1 VLWSIYRK
9 ERQFGRSTVR
19 RNKTMARI
27 LHINASPREGSRSLA
42 VARDFLA
49 TYQEKN
55 PGDTV
60 ETLNLFEAKLMPFDG
75 AVMEAKYAVLNG
87 GDPTGEQRE
96 AWDKVIAM
104 ADHLKSFDMWNFG
117 VPYVLKQYIDIL
129 TQPGITFSYTPEE
142 GYKGL
147 VTGKKAF
154 VAYARGGEYPEGT
167 DAAKIDHQKPWFN
180 FALNF
185 IGITDIVTVDIEG
198 TLYGREIADAR
209 TAAASEVAKTLVSK
223 F

>member
-1 VLWSIYRK
+1 
-9 ERQFGRSTVR
+9 
-19 RNKTMARI
+19 MAKI

-42 VARDFLA
+42 VAKAFLE
-49 TYQEKN
+49 TYLAAH

-60 ETLNLFEAKLMPFDG
+60 ETLNLFKANLMPFDG
-75 AVMEAKYAVLNG
+75 AVMEAKYAVLG
-87 GDPTGEQRE
+87 GNNPTGEQE
-96 AWDKVIAM
+96 LAWANVNTL
-104 ADHLKSFDMWNFG
+104 ADHLKSFDKYVINVPMWNFS

-154 VAYARGGEYPEGT
+154 IAYARGGEYPEGS

-185 IGITDIVTVDIEG
+185 IGITDLVTVDIEG
-198 TLYGREIADAR
+198 TLYGKQIADER
-209 TAAASEVAKTLVSK
+209 TAAAIEEAKLLANS